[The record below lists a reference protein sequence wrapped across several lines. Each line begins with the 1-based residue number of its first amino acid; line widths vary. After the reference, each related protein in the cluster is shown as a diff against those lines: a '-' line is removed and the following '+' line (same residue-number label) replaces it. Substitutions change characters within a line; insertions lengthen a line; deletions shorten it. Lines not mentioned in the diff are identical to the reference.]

1 MQLSELLRL
10 FCFGIIGLMAAAIH
24 YWMVVAL
31 VELGDMAPL
40 LANLGG
46 FASAFWCSYFGH
58 RHWTFVDR
66 RTTNAT
72 HFFFRFLAIAM
83 LGFLLNQLVFYLLLT
98 HAALP
103 YFILIATV
111 VVVAASL
118 TYILTCLWAFRLP
131 RAPLA

>member
-10 FCFGIIGLMAAAIH
+10 FRISIIGLVAAVLH

-31 VELGDMAPL
+31 VELGGMAPL

-58 RHWTFVDR
+58 CLWTFMDR

-72 HFFFRFLAIAM
+72 HLFFRFLAIAM
-83 LGFLLNQLVFYLLLT
+83 LGFLLNQLAFYLLLT

-103 YFILIATV
+103 YLILIATV
-111 VVVAASL
+111 VVVAAAL
-118 TYILTCLWAFRLP
+118 TYIATRLWALRLP

>member
-1 MQLSELLRL
+1 MQLSELLYLLR
-10 FCFGIIGLMAAAIH
+10 FGIIGLVAAAIH

-46 FASAFWCSYFGH
+46 FASACWCSYFGH

-72 HFFFRFLAIAM
+72 HFFFRVLAIAM
-83 LGFLLNQLVFYLLLT
+83 LGFLLNQLVFSLLLT
-98 HAALP
+98 HAAVP
-103 YFILIATV
+103 YFISLAIVV
-111 VVVAASL
+111 VVVAAL
-118 TYILTCLWAFRLP
+118 TYGLTRLWAFRLP
-131 RAPLA
+131 RAPQT